1 MITNEEAKNLY
12 EQARGLV
19 EAEQFDEALEK
30 LNILD
35 RERPNS
41 RRVTYYRA
49 LCLARTGRTD
59 LAKACMASLTD
70 RIEPEALEKL
80 KQIIARVEADSKAA
94 AGGHELPSELEKDNY
109 EPLTVLEPNLL
120 QIQSVIP
127 VSVDTCTI
135 VAVIRSGVFRTGDS
149 LKLPGSRGG
158 EDSAEILRIGT
169 VNAALRFAREG
180 MVIPMLVKAQAEKLV
195 PGMNAGCRQ
204 QKQMKPSHKSHVLP
218 EEHDSVIRWDE
229 TLEKADRLLHRK
241 DYAAAAEIVESYI
254 QTHPESVLAHRL
266 MAEILQDAPPPLG
279 DLAKALELAGQAHEK
294 GGYVDPPTVY
304 LYSELLARHGEFE
317 KGLRHLEELYET
329 LEDPHARNAL
339 AERIRQY
346 RRDYN
351 MGVLWQLS
359 DLSGE
364 VMFETSDR
372 DQLIAA
378 LRESEILRN
387 ARCRLDRVGG
397 WQDAKS
403 LLVTAIPEIAE
414 IYGVAVSQKPEETN
428 RKLTLA
434 IILLV
439 VGLILAIVMPILFSM
454 I

>member
-1 MITNEEAKNLY
+1 MITNEEAKHLY
-12 EQARGLV
+12 EEARGLV
-19 EAEQFDEALEK
+19 EAEKFEQALEK
-30 LNILD
+30 LDVLD

-49 LCLARTGRTD
+49 LCLARTGRAD

-70 RIEPEALEKL
+70 RIEPDALEKL

-94 AGGHELPSELEKDNY
+94 TVGHELPSELEKDNY
-109 EPLTVLEPNLL
+109 EPLTILEPNLL

-127 VSVDTCTI
+127 ASVDTCTI
-135 VAVIRSGVFRTGDS
+135 MAVIRSGIFRVGDS
-149 LKLPGSRGG
+149 LKLPGSKGA
-158 EDSAEILRIGT
+158 EELAEILRIGT
-169 VNAALRFAREG
+169 ANASLHFAREG
-180 MVIPMLVKAQAEKLV
+180 IVIPMLVKAPPEKLV

-204 QKQMKPSHKSHVLP
+204 KGHPKKSQTSHVLP
-218 EEHDSVIRWDE
+218 EEHTSVIQWDE
-229 TLEKADRLLHRK
+229 TLENAERLLRK
-241 DYAAAAEIVESYI
+241 KDHAAAAEIVDAYI
-254 QTHPESVLAHRL
+254 QAHPESVLAHRL
-266 MAEILQDAPPPLG
+266 MAEILREASPPLG
-279 DLAKALELAGQAHEK
+279 NTERALELAGLAYER
-294 GGYVDPPTVY
+294 GGYADPPTVY
-304 LYSELLARHGEFE
+304 LYAELLASQGDAK
-317 KGLRHLEELYET
+317 KGVRHLEELYEN

-351 MGVLWQLS
+351 LGVVWQFS

-364 VMFETSDR
+364 ILFETSDR
-372 DQLIAA
+372 SQLIAA

-403 LLVTAIPEIAE
+403 LLLTAIPEAAE
-414 IYGVAVSQKPEETN
+414 IYGIAVSKTSEQAN
-428 RKLTLA
+428 RKLTMA

-439 VGLILAIVMPILFSM
+439 VGLILAIVMPILFSRF
-454 I
+454 